1 MWSVLANLLRRASIR
16 GIKEGRVQKASVKV
30 FDVSAP
36 EQAERWQDYGF
47 SGNPDQGEGIVIDV
61 GGHAIIIRLDRLSS
75 RPQLAKYEVCVWH
88 EQGHKL
94 TLKDGGLIEVD
105 CTLFKVNG
113 DMQVTGNQV
122 VAGSATAATVVG
134 LQDVV
139 FAGKSALTHVHGGVQ
154 RGVGLS
160 DPPA

>member
-16 GIKEGRVQKASVKV
+16 GLKEGRVQKANAKV

-47 SGNPDQGEGIVIDV
+47 AGNPGEGEGIVIDV
-61 GGHAIIIRLDRLSS
+61 GGHAIIIRLDRLAS

-105 CTLFKVNG
+105 CTLLKVNG
-113 DMQVTGNQV
+113 DMEVTGNQV
-122 VAGSATAATVVG
+122 VAGVATAAEVVG
-134 LQDVV
+134 LNDVV
-139 FAGKSALTHVHGGVQ
+139 FAGKSAKTHTHGGVQ
-154 RGVGLS
+154 RGFGAS
-160 DPPA
+160 DPPG